1 MNALGAAFGIYDPAK
16 VVRAAKNFMAVTGG
30 DVSTHVVAARAGLRG
45 LGADPA
51 PAPAPATSTAGAGT
65 VLAVVG
71 GIVLVVVALRGAA
84 GWYIGKQFKRPYLGI
99 AAGAIGGA
107 PGLGILSL
115 FPGR

>member
-16 VVRAAKNFMAVTGG
+16 VVRAARNFMAVTGG
-30 DVSTHVVAARAGLRG
+30 DASTHLVAARAGLRG

-51 PAPAPATSTAGAGT
+51 PVTTTTTDAAGAGA

-71 GIVLVVVALRGAA
+71 GLVLVVVALRGAA
-84 GWYIGKQFKRPYLGI
+84 GWYVGKQFKRPYLGI

-115 FPGR
+115 FPGK